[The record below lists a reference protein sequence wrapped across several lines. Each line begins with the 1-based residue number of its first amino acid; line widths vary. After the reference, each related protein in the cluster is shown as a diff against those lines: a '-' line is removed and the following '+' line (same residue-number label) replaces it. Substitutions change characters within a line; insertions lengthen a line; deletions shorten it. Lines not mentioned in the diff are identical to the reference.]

1 MGSTYG
7 WNARCCRIAIIVLLV
22 LNECSTLA
30 QNVNSEG
37 KDYYKILG
45 ISKGAD
51 KRSIKKA
58 YRKLALKWHPDKN
71 PENVEEATQKA
82 HSQKMPSEFAKANI
96 TDNKLISANIK
107 LIGEENDELKK

>member
-7 WNARCCRIAIIVLLV
+7 WKAYCCRIAIILLVV

-30 QNVNSEG
+30 QSVNSEG

-45 ISKGAD
+45 ISKDAD

-58 YRKLALKWHPDKN
+58 YRKLG
-71 PENVEEATQKA
+71 EAA
-82 HSQKMPSEFAKANI
+82 PPL
-96 TDNKLISANIK
+96 DRV
-107 LIGEENDELKK
+107 